1 MTSDE
6 RLDREYWE
14 RRWTQ
19 VLRDHPGKIA
29 GRRANAHLLTE
40 TADLHPGRALD
51 AGCGH
56 GAEAVWLASRGWRV
70 TAVDYSVTALD
81 LARSRATAIGA
92 DVAERIEWTEGDLTT
107 WTPPPGSYDLVLSLY
122 VHVQGSVGEMV
133 RRLGAGVAPGG
144 TLLLVGHRP
153 IDPATGAPTR
163 GCRPGAGLGRRRRR
177 RSRPARMA
185 DRGRRGAATGRGRRG
200 RRRGGARGLV
210 RRGRLVR
217 HSSRHRLR
225 LRPSHGRRAYWDD
238 VSRRPRRVRPAPSA
252 ITAASAPAIA
262 FVWTQAR
269 QALQQTAAIGA
280 CSPYLAVARV
290 TRPCQT
296 VFIAAI
302 VRPWRE
308 SGSRPVVGSSLEGCA
323 GLV

>member
-6 RLDREYWE
+6 RLDRAYWE
-14 RRWTQ
+14 GRWTQ
-19 VLRDHPGKIA
+19 VLREHPDKIA
-29 GRRANAHLLTE
+29 GRRASAHLLTE
-40 TADLHPGRALD
+40 AADLHPGRALD

-70 TAVDYSVTALD
+70 TAVDYSATALD
-81 LARSRATAIGA
+81 LARSRASG
-92 DVAERIEWTEGDLTT
+92 
-107 WTPPPGSYDLVLSLY
+107 
-122 VHVQGSVGEMV
+122 H
-133 RRLGAGVAPGG
+133 RRGRCRAHRVDRGRPHDLGATAGRLRPRAQPVRPCAGIRWRDGQAARGRCRARRDVAPG
-144 TLLLVGHRP
+144 RP
-153 IDPATGAPTR
+153 PPDRPRNRCSNR
-163 GCRPGAGLGRRRRR
+163 GCRTGAGLGRCRRR
-177 RSRPARMA
+177 RSRSARLA
-185 DRGRRGAATGRGRRG
+185 DRGRRGAATGRGRCG

-210 RRGRLVR
+210 RSGRLVR
-217 HSSRHRLR
+217 HSSRTGCDSALSRKACL
-225 LRPSHGRRAYWDD
+225 PGRRE
-238 VSRRPRRVRPAPSA
+238 PASEA
-252 ITAASAPAIA
+252 RDAGAECDHRGERPAIA

-308 SGSRPVVGSSLEGCA
+308 SGSRPVVGSPLEGCA

>member
-1 MTSDE
+1 MTSDA

-29 GRRANAHLLTE
+29 GRRPSAHLLTE
-40 TADLHPGRALD
+40 TADLRPGRALD

-56 GAEAVWLASRGWRV
+56 GAEAVWLASHGWRV
-70 TAVDYSVTALD
+70 TAVDFSATALD

-122 VHVQGSVGEMV
+122 VHVQASVGEMV

-163 GCRPGAGLGRRRRR
+163 AAGQVQVSVDAAVDALDPREWLIEVAEERPRQRPVRASTRWCARSCRP
-177 RSRPARMA
+177 RP
-185 DRGRRGAATGRGRRG
+185 
-200 RRRGGARGLV
+200 
-210 RRGRLVR
+210 
-217 HSSRHRLR
+217 
-225 LRPSHGRRAYWDD
+225 
-238 VSRRPRRVRPAPSA
+238 
-252 ITAASAPAIA
+252 
-262 FVWTQAR
+262 
-269 QALQQTAAIGA
+269 
-280 CSPYLAVARV
+280 
-290 TRPCQT
+290 
-296 VFIAAI
+296 
-302 VRPWRE
+302 
-308 SGSRPVVGSSLEGCA
+308 
-323 GLV
+323 